1 MFKSC
6 WKISKKV
13 LKKCW
18 KSCHRD
24 VKCRRNR
31 QNVVR
36 KQRKSRPGDEKTIKS
51 YPGEGK
57 TLIFHSAL
65 LVKKWCF
72 FKKVFTIR
80 GAMGDVNFKIVPE
93 ASVFRGDADFEG
105 PGAQKYHFWR
115 ILRFWKIIF
124 NNIFRKRFFSARIFP
139 TRFFL
144 ARFVPGRVRWA
155 FFWGV
160 GPEKLLQWFTPWF
173 SKTFLVTKRV
183 AVGAVE
189 LYST

>member
-18 KSCHRD
+18 TSCHRD
-24 VKCRRNR
+24 VKCRRHR

-36 KQRKSRPGDEKTIKS
+36 KHRKSRPGDEKTITS

-72 FKKVFTIR
+72 FKKAFTIR

-93 ASVFRGDADFEG
+93 ASAFRGDAGFEG
-105 PGAQKYHFWR
+105 PWAQKYHFEETYVFGKW
-115 ILRFWKIIF
+115 FS
-124 NNIFRKRFFSARIFP
+124 NIFSEKYSFGPYAFKQNVKKYFPRKWRHSNWMMTP
-139 TRFFL
+139 T
-144 ARFVPGRVRWA
+144 W
-155 FFWGV
+155 WG
-160 GPEKLLQWFTPWF
+160 
-173 SKTFLVTKRV
+173 
-183 AVGAVE
+183 
-189 LYST
+189 